1 MNSEFAVAEGQSVFC
16 LNYSP
21 SGNQFIASTADAK
34 PVVFDKNGN
43 KTCVFIKGNPYVLDN
58 SRTPGHTNTV
68 YAACWHPTDADK
80 TMTASLDGT
89 CRIWDLNG
97 KKSFNELES
106 LQAIRAKSKR
116 GLKVGITS
124 ACFNLTGNQIV
135 LGCVEGGVEIFD
147 SRNRLPPLSA
157 LTRRFSR
164 SVLTNFTA
172 HTEPIIDVRYH
183 ASGQVF
189 TTRGRDNVVCLWDSR
204 NITVGAARGRET

>member
-1 MNSEFAVAEGQSVFC
+1 MSSEKE
-16 LNYSP
+16 
-21 SGNQFIASTADAK
+21 I
-34 PVVFDKNGN
+34 
-43 KTCVFIKGNPYVLDN
+43 
-58 SRTPGHTNTV
+58 
-68 YAACWHPTDADK
+68 
-80 TMTASLDGT
+80 
-89 CRIWDLNG
+89 RIWDLNG